1 VARRSTL
8 LLPGVVS
15 QEGATVSDE
24 QIEEFIRT
32 RPFRRFYLEAA
43 GGNYVEVESERHIA
57 LPPAGHDLILVYG
70 TDGIVHH
77 LDKNE
82 ILNAAVYGPVPHND
96 K

>member
-1 VARRSTL
+1 
-8 LLPGVVS
+8 VS
-15 QEGATVSDE
+15 YA

-32 RPFRRFYLEAA
+32 RPVRRFYLETA
-43 GGNYVEVESERHIA
+43 GGNYVEVESERHIM
-57 LPPAGHDLILVYG
+57 LPPPNQDLILVYG

-82 ILNAAVYGPVPHND
+82 ILNAAVYGPVPHKDSSGPDD